1 MPPVIY
7 PEPGERL
14 PALVRRTLAALP
26 ADQRHR
32 VTVVTGGVRYGL
44 DVPDV
49 LTAPDA
55 PPPHT
60 DDHGPADG
68 GIVNSAALKHIGEG
82 GGPIEVLP
90 PSQLPDGLVTASLPQ
105 GDDGPEQTEDLPAD
119 AKDETPLD
127 PLTAALT
134 AAPTP
139 RKTNSSSAKRR
150 RAKE

>member
-32 VTVVTGGVRYGL
+32 VTVVTGGTRYGL

-49 LTAPDA
+49 VAAPDA
-55 PPPHT
+55 PSVPDA
-60 DDHGPADG
+60 DDPGPATG
-68 GIVNSAALKHIGEG
+68 GIVNSAALSHIGEG
-82 GGPIEVLP
+82 GGPPEVLP
-90 PSQLPDGLVTASLPQ
+90 APQLSDDLVTISLPQ
-105 GDDGPEQTEDLPAD
+105 GDDGPEQAEDRPAD
-119 AKDETPLD
+119 AKDETPVNS
-127 PLTAALT
+127 LT